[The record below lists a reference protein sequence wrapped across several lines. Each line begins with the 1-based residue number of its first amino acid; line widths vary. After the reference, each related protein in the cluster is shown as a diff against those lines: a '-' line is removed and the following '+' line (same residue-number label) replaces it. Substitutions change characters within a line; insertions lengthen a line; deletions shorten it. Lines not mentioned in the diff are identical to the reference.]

1 MTDSCVQSTLQI
13 CQRNEWTTTKKN
25 CDLHV
30 LTIEIKSSV
39 ILSLYYSVVLRKF
52 SHSKTMASFIQ
63 LIHGS
68 FFLDSRI
75 DWIVTFNEILDC
87 LHIRQFFGNIFF
99 FMLSKLCQSRKK
111 TILALIWDVTFDLL
125 LTDSLYFLLKNWNII
140 SRHQINQQK
149 IDGGQ

>member
-63 LIHGS
+63 LIHGI
-68 FFLDSRI
+68 FFLNSRI

-99 FMLSKLCQSRKK
+99 SCHPSCVNRGKNYIGLNLRSNIWSFVDRLI
-111 TILALIWDVTFDLL
+111 ILFAE
-125 LTDSLYFLLKNWNII
+125 NWNII
-140 SRHQINQQK
+140 SRHQINQKK